1 MVLKTMVACLGTAHE
16 GDTKASVGFKAGVK
30 DYKLT
35 DDLMLASCGD
45 DGQVMYWDLSTQCLV
60 RSIGRHA
67 GLVNAVKFNHFGS
80 VIVSADSCVR
90 LWDLRSP
97 TMDPIKIFDTFED
110 IVTSLCVKRAE
121 IIAGSYDG
129 SVQQFDIRNNKRF
142 SHKFGAPVTCISLAN
157 VGEKSILAS
166 CQDSTFKFCRGKN
179 WIMNGNSTGRRIQ
192 RNTCELWVSEEWPVF
207 SIWDD
212 AEAESWLR
220 ISCSL
225 IQRMIHKILHDSPWS
240 VMGFYVALVP
250 CDSNKTL
257 NELELN
263 RGEFWIQVHDLPLG
277 MLSSGYTTE
286 LTKSLGKL
294 IELDCV
300 GEGPQTGRDF
310 LPPMHV

>member
-1 MVLKTMVACLGTAHE
+1 MLISNMLLLSYF
-16 GDTKASVGFKAGVK
+16 ASLVYA
-30 DYKLT
+30 DL

-67 GLVNAVKFNHFGS
+67 GLVNAVNINHFGS
-80 VIVSADSCVR
+80 VIVSADNCVR

-129 SVQQFDIRNNKRF
+129 SVQQFDIRNNK
-142 SHKFGAPVTCISLAN
+142 
-157 VGEKSILAS
+157 
-166 CQDSTFKFCRGKN
+166 DY
-179 WIMNGNSTGRRIQ
+179 
-192 RNTCELWVSEEWPVF
+192 EWY
-207 SIWDD
+207 SD
-212 AEAESWLR
+212 
-220 ISCSL
+220 
-225 IQRMIHKILHDSPWS
+225 
-240 VMGFYVALVP
+240 
-250 CDSNKTL
+250 
-257 NELELN
+257 

-277 MLSSGYTTE
+277 MLSSEYATE
-286 LTKSLGKL
+286 LAKSLGKL

-310 LPPMHV
+310 LPPICCLNK